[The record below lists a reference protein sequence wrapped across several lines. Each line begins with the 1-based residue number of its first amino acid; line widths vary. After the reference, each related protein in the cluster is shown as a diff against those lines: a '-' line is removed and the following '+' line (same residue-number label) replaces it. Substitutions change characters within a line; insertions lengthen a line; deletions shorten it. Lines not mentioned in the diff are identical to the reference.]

1 MKKVIPA
8 LVLLGGLFFQSAF
21 SASVQAADSTV
32 GAELVIP
39 PAETYVIGDSIPLY
53 WRFTNKS
60 ATPVGFMWEGC
71 CRINGRL
78 TIARNG
84 QEVPPIPAVQ
94 AMAHMFAKAEV
105 LAPER
110 SKDYET
116 FISDWA
122 VLPETGTYELSG
134 RYIGVLDFQKPQVPR
149 GINLW
154 REAALTGTN
163 RLSVLSIADYLKQRT
178 ERTSKRGL
186 SVELSGPL
194 KFPLLGSAE
203 WSLRVRNTGAEPRTF
218 VWPDDLSLWVVNA
231 QGFRETR
238 VPSRL
243 EGDYAEITVAPGK
256 EFARH
261 LKLDYSRMEGE
272 PPGRYQ
278 VFIDLKTTTNGLP
291 RVPSNTLPLHWEFSA
306 DDIAQLVSQAAA
318 GNKVG
323 SRNPALKFL
332 RVYLAEFGAQLKVAA
347 VPSTDTRAQEL
358 LGELRLASDVKAF
371 SPQPGRKD
379 WELAVTAAGEW
390 KLADEKLRTVL
401 GSGKT
406 PLESIQ
412 GLLHVKRHLGL
423 DMGLTL
429 LPEAKATAATWF
441 TAARALVP
449 VQSEL
454 AAPVHLR
461 ALPQSTNTTGIVHVR
476 LEAGPANVVILLSRT
491 GQGLQV
497 RAAHKIPNP
506 QAPQTAT
513 VFTPGDVKGM
523 QVVSSPGQLLA
534 LVSDARLRAP
544 QVQVFCPA
552 DVTLAEL
559 KTVLE
564 PLWAKVN
571 QVDLVAAP

>member
-1 MKKVIPA
+1 MKQVITA
-8 LVLLGGLFFQSAF
+8 LVLLGGLMLQSAF
-21 SASVQAADSTV
+21 SPSAQAADSTV

-60 ATPVGFMWEGC
+60 ATPLGFMWEGC

-84 QEVPPIPAVQ
+84 LEVPPIPAVQ

-105 LAPER
+105 LAPSR

-122 VLPETGTYELSG
+122 VLPETGTYDLSG

-178 ERTSKRGL
+178 ERTAKRGL
-186 SVELSGPL
+186 SVEFSGPL
-194 KFPLLGSAE
+194 KFPLLGSAD
-203 WSLRVRNTGAEPRTF
+203 WSVRVRNTGAEPRTF
-218 VWPDDLSLWVVNA
+218 VWPDDLSVWVVNA

-261 LKLDYSRMEGE
+261 LMLDYSRMEGE
-272 PPGRYQ
+272 PLGRYQ
-278 VFIDLKTTTNGLP
+278 VFIDLKTATNGLP
-291 RVPSNTLPLHWEFSA
+291 RVPSNTLPLHWEFST

-332 RVYLAEFGAQLKVAA
+332 RVYLAEFGALMNQVLIPANETKALELLSELSLAAA
-347 VPSTDTRAQEL
+347 VKPFA
-358 LGELRLASDVKAF
+358 
-371 SPQPGRKD
+371 PQPGRKD
-379 WELAVTAAGEW
+379 FEVTVNSSGTW
-390 KLADEKLRTVL
+390 RLADDMLSDALDPVPLKSVQQLLR
-401 GSGKT
+401 
-406 PLESIQ
+406 
-412 GLLHVKRHLGL
+412 VKRHLGL

-429 LPEAKATAATWF
+429 IPEAKATAATWF
-441 TAARALVP
+441 TTARALAP
-449 VQSEL
+449 LQSEL

-461 ALPQSTNTTGIVHVR
+461 ALPQSTNTAGVVNVR
-476 LEAGPANVVILLSRT
+476 LEAAAANVVILLARAD
-491 GQGLQV
+491 QGMQI
-497 RAAHKIPNP
+497 RAAQKISNP
-506 QAPQTAT
+506 QAPQAAT
-513 VFTPGDVKGM
+513 VFTPGDVKTM
-523 QVVSSPGQLLA
+523 KVVTAPGELLA
-534 LVSDARLRAP
+534 LVSDPRLRTP

-559 KTVLE
+559 KTVLA

>member
-1 MKKVIPA
+1 MKQVITA
-8 LVLLGGLFFQSAF
+8 LVLLGGLIFQSAF
-21 SASVQAADSTV
+21 SASAQAADSTV

-60 ATPVGFMWEGC
+60 ADPLGFMWEGC

-105 LAPER
+105 LAPNK

-122 VLPETGTYELSG
+122 VLPETGTYDLSG

-154 REAALTGTN
+154 RETALTGTN

-178 ERTSKRGL
+178 ERTAKRGL
-186 SVELSGPL
+186 SVEFSGPL
-194 KFPLLGSAE
+194 KFPRLGSAE
-203 WSLRVRNTGAEPRTF
+203 WSVRVRNTGAEPRTF

-243 EGDYAEITVAPGK
+243 EGDYAEITVPPGK

-272 PPGRYQ
+272 PLGRYQ
-278 VFIDLKTTTNGLP
+278 VFIDLKTAADGLP
-291 RVPSNTLPLHWEFSA
+291 RVPSNTLPLQWEFST

-332 RVYLAEFGAQLKVAA
+332 RVYLAEFGALMNQVLIPANETKALELLSELSLAAA
-347 VPSTDTRAQEL
+347 VKPFA
-358 LGELRLASDVKAF
+358 
-371 SPQPGRKD
+371 PQPGRKD
-379 WELAVTAAGEW
+379 FEVTVNSSGTW
-390 KLADEKLRTVL
+390 RLADDKLSDALDPV
-401 GSGKT
+401 
-406 PLESIQ
+406 PLKSVQ
-412 GLLHVKRHLGL
+412 QLLRVKRHLGL

-429 LPEAKATAATWF
+429 MPAAKATAATWF
-441 TAARALVP
+441 TTAQALAP
-449 VQSEL
+449 LQSEL

-461 ALPQSTNTTGIVHVR
+461 ALPQSTNTAGIVNVR
-476 LEAGPANVVILLSRT
+476 LEAGSANVVILLARAD
-491 GQGLQV
+491 QGMQI
-497 RAAHKIPNP
+497 RAAQKIPNS
-506 QAPQTAT
+506 QAPQSAT
-513 VFTPGDVKGM
+513 VFTPGDVKAM
-523 QVVSSPGQLLA
+523 KVVTAPEELLA
-534 LVSDARLRAP
+534 LVSDPRLRTP

-552 DVTLAEL
+552 DVTFAEL
-559 KTVLE
+559 KTVLA